1 MRNVLRLLFLT
12 AFVAIGSLAAVLG
25 VDYGQQNIKAIV
37 VSPQA
42 PLELVLTPEAKRKEI
57 SGLSIKITRLWKG

>member
-1 MRNVLRLLFLT
+1 MRHVLRLLFLT

-42 PLELVLTPEAKRKEI
+42 PLELVIRMGLKE
-57 SGLSIKITRLWKG
+57 STVPLLAV